1 MLNELLKRI
10 EAQVQRQGSMG
21 SIALAEVLNNIVDTL
36 CPVMMSDGI
45 LSHAGTTMSETEFAK
60 VFGNEFNRFVDKM
73 SRKDI
78 FSLTIKGENLM
89 INTCALSVEDNVVY
103 CEYRHGADHKSVTI
117 THNEEENTYTLAVA
131 DVQ

>member
-1 MLNELLKRI
+1 MRKELLKRI

-21 SIALAEVLNNIVDTL
+21 AIALAEVLNEVVDTL
-36 CPVMMSDGI
+36 CPVMMSDGV
-45 LSHAGTTMSETEFAK
+45 LSHAETMSEAEFAE

-89 INTCALSVEDNVVY
+89 INTCALSVEDNVFY
-103 CEYRHGADHKSVTI
+103 CEYRHGADRKSVTI
-117 THNEEENTYTLAVA
+117 THNEGDNTYTVAVA

>member
-1 MLNELLKRI
+1 MRKELLKRI

-21 SIALAEVLNNIVDTL
+21 AIALAEVLNEVVDTL
-36 CPVMMSDGI
+36 CPVMMGDGV
-45 LSHAGTTMSETEFAK
+45 LSHAGTMSEAEFAE

-89 INTCALSVEDNVVY
+89 INTCALSVEDNVFY
-103 CEYRHGADHKSVTI
+103 CEYRHGVDHKSVTI
-117 THNEEENTYTLAVA
+117 THNEGDNTYTVAVA